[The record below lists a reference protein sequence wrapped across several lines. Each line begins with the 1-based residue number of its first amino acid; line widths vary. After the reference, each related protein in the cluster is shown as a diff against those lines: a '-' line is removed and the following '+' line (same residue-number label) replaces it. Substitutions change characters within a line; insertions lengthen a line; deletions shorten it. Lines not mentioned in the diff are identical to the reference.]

1 MNAADRYAT
10 TTDACATPRAR
21 TSPPSTTTTASSIAT
36 ARPIPRTEMMRGFPV
51 SGLGIAGPAA
61 RAGPATIASA
71 IASTGGQ
78 RAGPRPAPVAR
89 AVPGGLLT
97 ARPGQPGTLRA
108 GALDLVHRLRRPRG
122 EDLAAV
128 GGDQD
133 VVLDPHAD
141 AEHVARDG
149 VLDLLGAG
157 LLLLFQSLGR
167 SHAQAVAP
175 L

>member
-1 MNAADRYAT
+1 MMSRSATPIDLRRSMNAVDRLAT
-10 TTDACATPRAR
+10 SAVACATLEAR
-21 TSPPSTTTTASSIAT
+21 ISAPSVTTTVSGFAT

-61 RAGPATIASA
+61 WAGPATIASA
-71 IASTGGQ
+71 IMSTGGQ
-78 RAGPRPAPVAR
+78 RARPRPAPVAR

-97 ARPGQPGTLRA
+97 ARPRQPGALRA
-108 GALDLVHRLRRPRG
+108 GAFDLVHRLRRPRG

-141 AEHVARDG
+141 AEHLARDG

-157 LLLLFQSLGR
+157 L
-167 SHAQAVAP
+167 
-175 L
+175 